1 MPSSLGFIS
10 RQTRVDLTHVVERA
24 IVQAHT
30 EELNEKRRKML
41 DDAEKLAQIG
51 SFEWDI
57 PNNKVTWSDGLY
69 AIYGLAPDEFAAS
82 FEAFLEQV
90 HPEDRNKVQATIQ
103 KAYRNGQPFAI
114 EERIVRQDGTVRI
127 LRSQG
132 EVITDIRGAAVRM
145 IGVCQDITEAKQA
158 EQLVSDWNRTLEQRV
173 HERTRQLQQTN
184 SKLEEALEQLK
195 AMQHQ
200 MVFQAK
206 MATVGN
212 LVAGIAHEV
221 NTPVGAIK
229 GATDTV
235 ERCIARIIEALENTE
250 SLEQLR
256 NGTELEKYL
265 DTVRENSRVAT
276 SAGNRLTEIIE
287 RLKVLSRLDESPLA
301 MLNLHDTLDGILT
314 LIRHHTS
321 GRIRITK
328 DYGELSPIW
337 CYPGQLNHAFMSL
350 LLNASQAIEGAGEI
364 RITTWTDDQSIFAR
378 IHDSGK
384 GIPPEKLEGLF
395 EIGFTARS
403 SKVRLGTSLFNTYNI
418 VQKHGG
424 DISVHNEL
432 GRGATFTIRLPIR
445 QSHS

>member
-103 KAYRNGQPFAI
+103 KAYRNGQPFTI

-212 LVAGIAHEV
+212 LVAGTAHEV

-445 QSHS
+445 QPHS

>member
-103 KAYRNGQPFAI
+103 KAYRNGQPFTI

-265 DTVRENSRVAT
+265 DKEPDVLRASI
-276 SAGNRLTEIIE
+276 SA
-287 RLKVLSRLDESPLA
+287 
-301 MLNLHDTLDGILT
+301 
-314 LIRHHTS
+314 
-321 GRIRITK
+321 
-328 DYGELSPIW
+328 
-337 CYPGQLNHAFMSL
+337 
-350 LLNASQAIEGAGEI
+350 
-364 RITTWTDDQSIFAR
+364 
-378 IHDSGK
+378 
-384 GIPPEKLEGLF
+384 
-395 EIGFTARS
+395 
-403 SKVRLGTSLFNTYNI
+403 
-418 VQKHGG
+418 
-424 DISVHNEL
+424 
-432 GRGATFTIRLPIR
+432 
-445 QSHS
+445 

>member
-1 MPSSLGFIS
+1 MES
-10 RQTRVDLTHVVERA
+10 A
-24 IVQAHT
+24 IVQAQT
-30 EELNEKRRKML
+30 EKLNEKRRKML
-41 DDAEKLAQIG
+41 GDAEKLARIG

-57 PNNKVTWSDGLY
+57 ANNKVTWSDGLY
-69 AIYGLAPDEFAAS
+69 AIYGRTPDAFAAS

-90 HPEDRNKVQATIQ
+90 HPEDRDRVQATIQ
-103 KAYRNGQPFAI
+103 KAYRDGQPFTI

-127 LRSQG
+127 LRSNG
-132 EVITDIRGAAVRM
+132 EVITDAQGVAVRL

-158 EQLVSDWNRTLEQRV
+158 EQLASDWNRTLEQRV
-173 HERTRQLQQTN
+173 HERTRQLARTN

-200 MVFQAK
+200 MVSQAK

-229 GATDTV
+229 GATDIV
-235 ERCIARIIEALENTE
+235 DRCIARIIEALENTA

-256 NGTELEKYL
+256 NGTELKKYL
-265 DTVRENSRVAT
+265 DTLRENARAAT

-287 RLKVLSRLDESPLA
+287 RLEVLSRLDESPLA
-301 MLNLHDTLDGILT
+301 RLDLHQALDGILT
-314 LIRHHTS
+314 LIRHQTS
-321 GRIRITK
+321 GRVRILK
-328 DYGELSPIW
+328 DYGELPAIW

-364 RITTWTDDQSIFAR
+364 RITTWTDNHSVFAR

-384 GIPPEKLEGLF
+384 GIPPEKLESLF

-403 SKVRLGTSLFNTYNI
+403 SKVRLGTGLFNAYNI
-418 VQKHGG
+418 VQKHSG
-424 DISVHNEL
+424 DITVQSEL

-445 QSHS
+445 QPHS